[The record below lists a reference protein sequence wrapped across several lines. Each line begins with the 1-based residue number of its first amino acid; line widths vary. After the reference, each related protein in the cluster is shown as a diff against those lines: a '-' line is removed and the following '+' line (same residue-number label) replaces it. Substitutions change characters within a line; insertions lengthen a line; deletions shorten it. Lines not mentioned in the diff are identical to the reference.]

1 MPHGDSS
8 GQAAFL
14 VYTTHHLYMKRQL
27 LALAALAVSSAALA
41 QNDPSWMRHSAISPD
56 GSLIAFAYKG
66 DIWTVPAAGG
76 QAKQLTTHAAYDSY
90 PVWSPDSR
98 NIAFASTRE
107 GSIDVWLMPR
117 EGGEP
122 HRLTTNS
129 GSEIPVAFAD
139 DGHVLFESA
148 VMPSAQSIFF
158 AGSSFP
164 QLYSVSVN
172 GGRPTLF
179 SDLTMKRP
187 SINAQGDVLY
197 YDQKGYEDEWRK
209 HHTSPITR
217 DIWLRHDGHYR
228 QLTHFAGEDR
238 DPVWGEGDTYYYL
251 SEEDG
256 TFNVYRASVGNQ
268 TKQQLTHFKG
278 NPVRFLSR
286 ANDGTLAF
294 GYDGELYTLREGQEP
309 SKVKVSVTAD
319 RTDTELSRQLRYSG
333 ASEIAVSP
341 NGKEVAFVM
350 HGDVYVTSV
359 DYNTT
364 KQITDT
370 PEQER
375 SVCFSPDGRSIAYA
389 AERGG
394 LWQIYQS
401 TLKNKKEDLFTY
413 ATEIEE
419 EQLVKSEHT
428 SFQPAYSPDGKS
440 VAFLEDR
447 TRLCAVDVKSHQVRQ
462 LMDGKYM
469 YSYSDGDQWFE
480 WSPDSR
486 WLLAS
491 YIGTGGWNNRD
502 IALVPADGKG
512 EIRNITNSGYNDVN
526 GKWVLGGKAMLFQSD
541 RAGYRSHGSWGTED
555 DAYIMFFDL
564 DAYEQFRMTKEE
576 YARWKETNKEEQKK
590 DEKKEKEDEKKAKD
604 KAKTA
609 SADPVKPEKT
619 EPLKLDLDNC
629 RDRVIRLTVN
639 SSHMGDAVL
648 TPDGATLYY
657 QARFEG
663 GSDLWKHDI
672 REGRTQIVAKGIGG
686 QVVADKDVKNLYL
699 CGGSIRKFSLAN
711 SQTTNIG
718 FEARFNYRPGGER
731 AYMFSHA
738 WQQVKDKLYAADL
751 NGVDWD
757 YYRKTYEKFLP
768 YINNGYDFGEM
779 LSELLGELNV
789 SHTGA
794 RFYGSSASLQTACLG
809 IFLDPDYD
817 GDGLKIQEVIKRGP
831 FAVRDT
837 KVKTGDI
844 IEAIDGQKILA
855 GQDYNALL
863 DGKVGRPVRI
873 TLKGGRDVTVKAISQ
888 SEQNNLLYR
897 RWVDRNKAMVDKWS
911 NGQIAYV
918 HVKAMNSDSYREVFS
933 ELLSDSSRQKKA
945 VIVDERHN
953 GGGWLHDDLCTLLS
967 GRQYQ
972 SFMPRGQFIGWDPWN
987 KWVKPSCVLVCEDDY
1002 SNGHGFPYVYQ
1013 KLGIGP
1019 VIGAPVAGTMTAVWW
1034 ETMLDGQTIF
1044 GIPQVGCMGMDGKFG
1059 ENQTLTPDIIV
1070 YNSPEQQLS
1079 GDDQQLRRAVEEMM
1093 KK

>member
-1 MPHGDSS
+1 
-8 GQAAFL
+8 
-14 VYTTHHLYMKRQL
+14 MKRHL
-27 LALAALAVSSAALA
+27 LAIAALAVSSAAMA
-41 QNDPSWMRHSAISPD
+41 QQDPLWMRHSAISPD
-56 GSLIAFAYKG
+56 GSQIAFAYKG
-66 DIWTVPAAGG
+66 DIWTVPVAGG
-76 QAKQLTTHAAYDSY
+76 QAKQLTTHSAYDSY
-90 PVWSPDSR
+90 PVWSPDSK
-98 NIAFASTRE
+98 NIAFVSTRE
-107 GSIDVWLMPR
+107 GSRDVWIMPR
-117 EGGEP
+117 EGGAP
-122 HRLTTNS
+122 HRLTTSS
-129 GSEIPVAFAD
+129 GSETPVAFLD
-139 DGHVLFESA
+139 NDHVLFESQ
-148 VMPSAQSIFF
+148 VMPTAQSIFF
-158 AGSSFP
+158 ANGNFP
-164 QLYSVSVN
+164 QIYSVSVN
-172 GGRPTLF
+172 GGRPKLYSELTL
-179 SDLTMKRP
+179 KAP
-187 SINAQGDVLY
+187 SINSKGDVLY
-197 YDQKGYEDEWRK
+197 YDQKGSEDQWRK

-217 DIWLRHDGHYR
+217 DIWLLRDGKYR
-228 QLTHFAGEDR
+228 KLTSFAGEDR
-238 DPVWGEGDTYYYL
+238 DPVWGNGDAYYYL

-256 TFNVYRASVGNQ
+256 TFNVYRASVDG
-268 TKQQLTHFKG
+268 TAKQQLTHFKG
-278 NPVRFLSR
+278 NPVRFLTR
-286 ANDGTLAF
+286 ANDGTLSF
-294 GYDGELYTLREGQEP
+294 GYDGELYTLREGEEP
-309 SKVKVSVTAD
+309 RKVSVSVTAD
-319 RTDTELSRQLRYSG
+319 RIDAELDRQLRYSG

-341 NGKEVAFVM
+341 NGKEIAFVM

-375 SVCFSPDGRSIAYA
+375 SIDFSPDGRSIVYA
-389 AERGG
+389 AERNG

-401 TLKNKKEDLFTY
+401 TIKNKKEDLFTY

-419 EQLVKSEHT
+419 EQLVKSNKT
-428 SFQPAYSPDGKS
+428 SFQPMYSPDGKS

-447 TRLCAVDVKSHQVRQ
+447 TRLCAVDVKSHKVRQ

-469 YSYSDGDQWFE
+469 YSYSDGDQWFS

-512 EIRNITNSGYNDVN
+512 EIRNITNSGYNDTN

-555 DAYIMFFDL
+555 DAYIMFFDV
-564 DAYEQFRMTKEE
+564 DAYDQFRMSKEE
-576 YARWKETNKEEQKK
+576 YARWKETSKEEQKK
-590 DEKKEKEDEKKAKD
+590 EEKKEKDDEKKAKD

-609 SADPVKPEKT
+609 SAEPVKPEKV
-619 EPLKLDLDNC
+619 EALQLDLDNC

-648 TPDGATLYY
+648 TTDGGTLYY

-663 GSDLWKHDI
+663 GSDLWKHDL
-672 REGRTQIVAKGIGG
+672 REGRTQLVAKNIGG
-686 QVVADKDVKNLYL
+686 QVVPDKDVKNLYL
-699 CGGSIRKFSLAN
+699 CGGSIRKFTLAN

-718 FEARFNYRPGGER
+718 FEARFNYRPNQER

-738 WQQVKDKLYAADL
+738 WQQVKDKLYVEDL
-751 NGVDWD
+751 NGVQWD
-757 YYRKTYEKFLP
+757 YYRTTYEKFLP
-768 YINNGYDFGEM
+768 YINNGFDFSEM

-789 SHTGA
+789 SHTGST
-794 RFYGSSASLQTACLG
+794 YWGNGYTLSTACLG
-809 IFLDPDYD
+809 LFFDPAYE
-817 GDGLKIQEVIKRGP
+817 GDGLKVQEVLRRGP
-831 FAVRDT
+831 FDVRNT
-837 KVKTGDI
+837 KVKAGDI
-844 IEAIDGQKILA
+844 IEAIDGEKIEA
-855 GQDYNALL
+855 GKDYNAML
-863 DGKVGRPVRI
+863 DGKVGRPVRVM
-873 TLKGGRDVTVKAISQ
+873 LKGGREVVVKPIGSGEQ
-888 SEQNNLLYR
+888 SKLLYR

-918 HVKAMNSDSYREVFS
+918 HVKAMDSESFRTVFS
-933 ELLSDSSRQKKA
+933 ELLSDSNRQKKA

-972 SFMPRGQFIGWDPWN
+972 SFVPRGQFIGWDPWN

-1034 ETMLDGQTIF
+1034 ETMLDGQTVF
-1044 GIPQVGCMGMDGKFG
+1044 GIPQVGCLGMDGKYG
-1059 ENQTLTPDIIV
+1059 ENQTLIPDITV
-1070 YNSPEQQLS
+1070 YNTPEQQLS
-1079 GDDQQLRRAVEEMM
+1079 GDDQQLRRAVEEML

>member
-1 MPHGDSS
+1 
-8 GQAAFL
+8 
-14 VYTTHHLYMKRQL
+14 MKRHL
-27 LALAALAVSSAALA
+27 LAIAALAVSSAAMA
-41 QNDPSWMRHSAISPD
+41 QQAPLWMRHSAISPD
-56 GSLIAFAYKG
+56 GSQIAFAYKG
-66 DIWTVPAAGG
+66 DIWTVPVAGG
-76 QAKQLTTHAAYDSY
+76 QAKQLTTHSAYDSY
-90 PVWSPDSR
+90 PVWSPDSK
-98 NIAFASTRE
+98 NIAFVSTRE
-107 GSIDVWLMPR
+107 GSRDVWIMPR
-117 EGGEP
+117 EGGAP
-122 HRLTTNS
+122 HRLTTSS
-129 GSEIPVAFAD
+129 GSETPVAFLD
-139 DGHVLFESA
+139 NDHVLFESQ
-148 VMPSAQSIFF
+148 VMPTAQSIFF
-158 AGSSFP
+158 ANGNFP
-164 QLYSVSVN
+164 QIYSVSVN
-172 GGRPTLF
+172 GGRPKLYSELTL
-179 SDLTMKRP
+179 KAP
-187 SINAQGDVLY
+187 SINSKGDVLY
-197 YDQKGYEDEWRK
+197 YDQKGSEDQWRK

-217 DIWLRHDGHYR
+217 DIWLLRDGKYR
-228 QLTHFAGEDR
+228 KLTSFAGEDR
-238 DPVWGEGDTYYYL
+238 DPVWGNGDAYYYL

-256 TFNVYRASVGNQ
+256 TFNVYRASVDG
-268 TKQQLTHFKG
+268 TAKQQLTHFKG
-278 NPVRFLSR
+278 NPVRFLTR
-286 ANDGTLAF
+286 ANDGTLSF
-294 GYDGELYTLREGQEP
+294 GYDGELYTLREGEEP
-309 SKVKVSVTAD
+309 RKVSVSVTAD
-319 RTDTELSRQLRYSG
+319 RIDAELDRQLRYSG

-341 NGKEVAFVM
+341 NGKEIAFVM

-375 SVCFSPDGRSIAYA
+375 SIDFSPDGRSIVYA
-389 AERGG
+389 AERNG

-401 TLKNKKEDLFTY
+401 TIKNKKEDLFTY

-419 EQLVKSEHT
+419 EQLVKSNKT
-428 SFQPAYSPDGKS
+428 SFQPMYSPDGKS

-447 TRLCAVDVKSHQVRQ
+447 TRLCAVDVKSHKVRQ

-469 YSYSDGDQWFE
+469 YSYSDGDQWFS

-512 EIRNITNSGYNDVN
+512 EIRNITNSGYNDTN

-555 DAYIMFFDL
+555 DAYIMFFDV
-564 DAYEQFRMTKEE
+564 DAYDQFRMSKEE
-576 YARWKETNKEEQKK
+576 YARWKETSKEEQKK
-590 DEKKEKEDEKKAKD
+590 EEKKEKDDEKKAKD

-609 SADPVKPEKT
+609 SAEPVKPEKV
-619 EPLKLDLDNC
+619 EALQLDLDNC

-648 TPDGATLYY
+648 TTDGGTLYY

-663 GSDLWKHDI
+663 GSDLWKHDL
-672 REGRTQIVAKGIGG
+672 REGRTQLVAKNIGG
-686 QVVADKDVKNLYL
+686 QVVPDKDVKNLYL
-699 CGGSIRKFSLAN
+699 CGGSIRKFTLAN

-718 FEARFNYRPGGER
+718 FEARFNYRPNQER

-738 WQQVKDKLYAADL
+738 WQQVKDKLYVEDL
-751 NGVDWD
+751 NGVQWD
-757 YYRKTYEKFLP
+757 YYRTTYEKFLP
-768 YINNGYDFGEM
+768 YINNGFDFSEM

-789 SHTGA
+789 SHTGST
-794 RFYGSSASLQTACLG
+794 YWGNGYTLSTACLG
-809 IFLDPDYD
+809 LFFDPAYE
-817 GDGLKIQEVIKRGP
+817 GDGLKVQEVLRRGP
-831 FAVRDT
+831 FDVRNT
-837 KVKTGDI
+837 KVKAGDI
-844 IEAIDGQKILA
+844 IEAIDGEKIEA
-855 GQDYNALL
+855 GKDYNAML
-863 DGKVGRPVRI
+863 DGKVGRPVRVM
-873 TLKGGRDVTVKAISQ
+873 LKGGREVVVKPISSGEQ
-888 SEQNNLLYR
+888 SKLLYR

-918 HVKAMNSDSYREVFS
+918 HVKAMDSESFRTVFS
-933 ELLSDSSRQKKA
+933 ELLSDSNRQKKA

-972 SFMPRGQFIGWDPWN
+972 SFVPRGQFIGWDPWN

-1034 ETMLDGQTIF
+1034 ETMLDGQTVF
-1044 GIPQVGCMGMDGKFG
+1044 GIPQVGCLGMDGKYG
-1059 ENQTLTPDIIV
+1059 ENQTLIPDITV
-1070 YNSPEQQLS
+1070 YNTPEQQLS
-1079 GDDQQLRRAVEEMM
+1079 GDDQQLRRAVEEML

>member
-1 MPHGDSS
+1 
-8 GQAAFL
+8 
-14 VYTTHHLYMKRQL
+14 MKRHL
-27 LALAALAVSSAALA
+27 LAIAALAISSAAMA
-41 QNDPSWMRHSAISPD
+41 QQDPLWMRHSAISPD
-56 GSLIAFAYKG
+56 GSQIAFAYKG
-66 DIWTVPAAGG
+66 DIWTVPVAGG
-76 QAKQLTTHAAYDSY
+76 QAKQLTTHSAYDSY
-90 PVWSPDSR
+90 PVWSPDSK
-98 NIAFASTRE
+98 NIAFVSTRE
-107 GSIDVWLMPR
+107 GSRDVWIMPR
-117 EGGEP
+117 EGGAP
-122 HRLTTNS
+122 HRLTTSS
-129 GSEIPVAFAD
+129 GSETPVAFLD
-139 DGHVLFESA
+139 NDHVLFESQ
-148 VMPSAQSIFF
+148 VMPTAQSIFF
-158 AGSSFP
+158 ANGNFP
-164 QLYSVSVN
+164 QIYSVSVN
-172 GGRPTLF
+172 GGRPKLYSELTL
-179 SDLTMKRP
+179 KAP
-187 SINAQGDVLY
+187 SINSKGDVLY
-197 YDQKGYEDEWRK
+197 YDQKGSEDQWRK

-217 DIWLRHDGHYR
+217 DIWLLRDGKYR
-228 QLTHFAGEDR
+228 KLTSFAGEDR
-238 DPVWGEGDTYYYL
+238 DPVWGNGDAYYYL

-256 TFNVYRASVGNQ
+256 TFNVYRASVDG
-268 TKQQLTHFKG
+268 TAKQQLTHFKG
-278 NPVRFLSR
+278 NPVRFLTR
-286 ANDGTLAF
+286 ANDGTLSF
-294 GYDGELYTLREGQEP
+294 GYDGELYTLREGEEP
-309 SKVKVSVTAD
+309 RKVSVSVTAD
-319 RTDTELSRQLRYSG
+319 RIDAELDRQLRYSG

-341 NGKEVAFVM
+341 NGKEIAFVM

-375 SVCFSPDGRSIAYA
+375 SIDFSPDGRSIVYA
-389 AERGG
+389 AERNG

-401 TLKNKKEDLFTY
+401 TIKNKKEDLFTY

-419 EQLVKSEHT
+419 EQLVKSNKT
-428 SFQPAYSPDGKS
+428 SFQPMYSPDGKS

-447 TRLCAVDVKSHQVRQ
+447 TRLCAVDVKSHKVRQ

-469 YSYSDGDQWFE
+469 YSYSDGDQWFS

-512 EIRNITNSGYNDVN
+512 EIRNITNSGYNDTN

-555 DAYIMFFDL
+555 DAYIMFFDV
-564 DAYEQFRMTKEE
+564 DAYDQFRMSKEE
-576 YARWKETNKEEQKK
+576 YARWKETSKEEQKK
-590 DEKKEKEDEKKAKD
+590 EEKKEKDDEKKAKD

-609 SADPVKPEKT
+609 SAEPVKPEMV
-619 EPLKLDLDNC
+619 EALQLDLDNC

-648 TPDGATLYY
+648 TTDGGTLYY

-663 GSDLWKHDI
+663 GSDLWKHDL
-672 REGRTQIVAKGIGG
+672 REGRTQLVAKNIGG
-686 QVVADKDVKNLYL
+686 QVVPDKDVKNLYL
-699 CGGSIRKFSLAN
+699 CGGSIRKFTLAN

-718 FEARFNYRPGGER
+718 FEARFNYRPNQER

-738 WQQVKDKLYAADL
+738 WQQVKDKLYVEDL
-751 NGVDWD
+751 NGVQWD
-757 YYRKTYEKFLP
+757 YYRTTYEKFLP
-768 YINNGYDFGEM
+768 YINNGFDFSEM

-789 SHTGA
+789 SHTGST
-794 RFYGSSASLQTACLG
+794 YWGNGYTLSTACLG
-809 IFLDPDYD
+809 LFFDPAYE
-817 GDGLKIQEVIKRGP
+817 GDGLKVQEVLRRGP
-831 FAVRDT
+831 FDVRNT
-837 KVKTGDI
+837 KVKAGDI
-844 IEAIDGQKILA
+844 IEAIDGEKIEA
-855 GQDYNALL
+855 GKDYNAML
-863 DGKVGRPVRI
+863 DGKVGRPVRVM
-873 TLKGGRDVTVKAISQ
+873 LKGGREVVVKPISSGEQ
-888 SEQNNLLYR
+888 SKLLYR

-918 HVKAMNSDSYREVFS
+918 HVKAMDSESFRTVFS
-933 ELLSDSSRQKKA
+933 ELLSDSNRQKKA

-972 SFMPRGQFIGWDPWN
+972 SFVPRGQFIGWDPWN

-1034 ETMLDGQTIF
+1034 ETMLDGQTVF
-1044 GIPQVGCMGMDGKFG
+1044 GIPQVGCLGMDGKYG
-1059 ENQTLTPDIIV
+1059 ENQTLIPDITV
-1070 YNSPEQQLS
+1070 YNTPEQQLS
-1079 GDDQQLRRAVEEMM
+1079 GDDQQLRRAVEEML

>member
-1 MPHGDSS
+1 
-8 GQAAFL
+8 
-14 VYTTHHLYMKRQL
+14 MKRQL
-27 LALAALAVSSAALA
+27 LALATLAVSATALA
-41 QNDPSWMRHSAISPD
+41 QQEPLWMRHGAISPD

-66 DIWTVPAAGG
+66 DIWTVPTAGG

-129 GSEIPVAFAD
+129 ASEIPVAFAD
-139 DGHVLFESA
+139 DGHVIFESA

-158 AGSSFP
+158 ASSSFP
-164 QLYSVSVN
+164 QLHSVSVT

-179 SDLTMKRP
+179 SELTMKSP

-197 YDQKGYEDEWRK
+197 HDQKGYEDEWRK

-228 QLTHFAGEDR
+228 QLTHFDGEDR
-238 DPVWGEGDTYYYL
+238 NPVWGDGDTYYYL

-256 TFNVYRASVGNQ
+256 TFNVYRASVGSQ
-268 TKQQLTHFKG
+268 DKRQLTHFKG

-309 SKVKVSVTAD
+309 RKVNVSVTAD
-319 RTDTELSRQLRYSG
+319 RTDTPLSRQLRYSG

-375 SVCFSPDGRSIAYA
+375 SICFSPDGRSIAYA

-394 LWQIYQS
+394 LWQIYQI

-413 ATEIEE
+413 ATEMEE
-419 EQLVKSEHT
+419 EQLVKSAHT

-576 YARWKETNKEEQKK
+576 YARWKETSKEEQKK

-609 SADPVKPEKT
+609 SAEPVKPEKV

-663 GSDLWKHDI
+663 GADLWKHDI

-718 FEARFNYRPGGER
+718 FEARFNYRPNDER

-738 WQQVKDKLYAADL
+738 WQQVKDKLYMADL

-794 RFYGSSASLQTACLG
+794 RFYGSGASLQTACLG
-809 IFLDPDYD
+809 LFFDNAYE

-837 KVKTGDI
+837 KVKAGDI
-844 IEAIDGQKILA
+844 IEAIDGQKIVA

-863 DGKVGRPVRI
+863 DGKAGRPVRV
-873 TLKGGRDVTVKAISQ
+873 TLKGGRDVTVKAISR
-888 SEQNNLLYR
+888 SEQNDLLYR

-911 NGQIAYV
+911 DGQVAYV

-933 ELLSDSSRQKKA
+933 ELLSDSNRQKKA

-1034 ETMLDGQTIF
+1034 ETMLDGQTVF
-1044 GIPQVGCMGMDGKFG
+1044 GIPQVGCMGMDGKYG
-1059 ENQTLTPDIIV
+1059 ENQTLTPDVVV

>member
-1 MPHGDSS
+1 
-8 GQAAFL
+8 
-14 VYTTHHLYMKRQL
+14 MKRHL
-27 LALAALAVSSAALA
+27 LAIAALAVSSAAMA
-41 QNDPSWMRHSAISPD
+41 QQDPLWMRHSAISPD
-56 GSLIAFAYKG
+56 GSQIAFAYKG
-66 DIWTVPAAGG
+66 DIWTVPVAGG
-76 QAKQLTTHAAYDSY
+76 QAKQLTTHSAYDSY
-90 PVWSPDSR
+90 PVWSPDSK
-98 NIAFASTRE
+98 NIAFVSTRE
-107 GSIDVWLMPR
+107 GSRDVWIMPR
-117 EGGEP
+117 EGGAP
-122 HRLTTNS
+122 HRLTTSS
-129 GSEIPVAFAD
+129 GSETPVAFLD
-139 DGHVLFESA
+139 NDHVLFESQ
-148 VMPSAQSIFF
+148 VMPTAQSIFF
-158 AGSSFP
+158 ANGNFP
-164 QLYSVSVN
+164 QIYSVSVN
-172 GGRPTLF
+172 GGRPKLYSELTL
-179 SDLTMKRP
+179 KAP
-187 SINAQGDVLY
+187 SFNSKGDVLY
-197 YDQKGYEDEWRK
+197 YDQKGSEDQWRK

-217 DIWLRHDGHYR
+217 DIWLLRDGKYR
-228 QLTHFAGEDR
+228 KLTSFAGEDR
-238 DPVWGEGDTYYYL
+238 DPVWGNGDTYYYL

-256 TFNVYRASVGNQ
+256 TFNVYRASVDG
-268 TKQQLTHFKG
+268 TAKQQLTHFKG
-278 NPVRFLSR
+278 NPVRFLTR
-286 ANDGTLAF
+286 ANDGTLSF
-294 GYDGELYTLREGQEP
+294 GYDGELYTLREGEE
-309 SKVKVSVTAD
+309 SRKVSVSVTAD
-319 RTDTELSRQLRYSG
+319 RIDAELDRQLRYSG

-341 NGKEVAFVM
+341 NGKEIAFVM

-375 SVCFSPDGRSIAYA
+375 SIDFSPDGRSIVYA
-389 AERGG
+389 AERNG

-401 TLKNKKEDLFTY
+401 TIKNKKEDLFTY

-419 EQLVKSEHT
+419 EQLVKSNKT
-428 SFQPAYSPDGKS
+428 SFQPMYSPDGKS

-447 TRLCAVDVKSHQVRQ
+447 TRLCAVDVKSHKVRQ

-469 YSYSDGDQWFE
+469 YSYSDGDQWFS

-512 EIRNITNSGYNDVN
+512 EIRNITNSGYNDTN

-555 DAYIMFFDL
+555 DAYIMFFDV
-564 DAYEQFRMTKEE
+564 DAYDQFRMSKEE
-576 YARWKETNKEEQKK
+576 YARWKETSKEEQKK
-590 DEKKEKEDEKKAKD
+590 EEKKEKDDEKKAKD

-609 SADPVKPEKT
+609 SAEPVKPEKV
-619 EPLKLDLDNC
+619 EALQLDLDNC

-648 TPDGATLYY
+648 TTDGGTLYY

-663 GSDLWKHDI
+663 GSDLWKHDL
-672 REGRTQIVAKGIGG
+672 REGRTQLVAKNIGG
-686 QVVADKDVKNLYL
+686 QVVPDKDVKNLYL
-699 CGGSIRKFSLAN
+699 CGGSIRKFTLAN

-718 FEARFNYRPGGER
+718 FEARFNYRPNQER

-738 WQQVKDKLYAADL
+738 WQQVKDKLYVEDL
-751 NGVDWD
+751 SGVQWD
-757 YYRKTYEKFLP
+757 YYRTTYEKFLP
-768 YINNGYDFGEM
+768 YINNGFDFSEM

-789 SHTGA
+789 SHTGST
-794 RFYGSSASLQTACLG
+794 YWGNGYTLSTACLG
-809 IFLDPDYD
+809 LFFDPAYE
-817 GDGLKIQEVIKRGP
+817 GDGLKVQEVLRRGP
-831 FAVRDT
+831 FDVRNT
-837 KVKTGDI
+837 KVKAGDI
-844 IEAIDGQKILA
+844 IEAIDGEKIEA
-855 GQDYNALL
+855 GKDYNAML
-863 DGKVGRPVRI
+863 DGKVGRPVRVM
-873 TLKGGRDVTVKAISQ
+873 LKGGREVVVKPISSGEQ
-888 SEQNNLLYR
+888 SKLLYR

-918 HVKAMNSDSYREVFS
+918 HVKAMDSESFRTVFS
-933 ELLSDSSRQKKA
+933 ELLSDSNRQKKA

-972 SFMPRGQFIGWDPWN
+972 SFVPRGQFIGWDPWN

-1034 ETMLDGQTIF
+1034 ETMLDGQTVF
-1044 GIPQVGCMGMDGKFG
+1044 GIPQVGCLGMDGKYG
-1059 ENQTLTPDIIV
+1059 ENQTLIPDITV
-1070 YNSPEQQLS
+1070 YNTPEQQLS
-1079 GDDQQLRRAVEEMM
+1079 GDDQQLRRAVEEML

>member
-1 MPHGDSS
+1 
-8 GQAAFL
+8 
-14 VYTTHHLYMKRQL
+14 
-27 LALAALAVSSAALA
+27 
-41 QNDPSWMRHSAISPD
+41 MRHSAISPD

-66 DIWTVPAAGG
+66 DIWTVPTAGG
-76 QAKQLTTHAAYDSY
+76 QAKQLTTHPAFDSY

-98 NIAFASTRE
+98 HIAFASTRE
-107 GSIDVWLMPR
+107 GSFDVWLMPR

-122 HRLTTNS
+122 HRLTTSS
-129 GSEIPVAFAD
+129 GSEIPVAFTD
-139 DGHVLFESA
+139 GGHVLFESA
-148 VMPSAQSIFF
+148 VMPTAQSIFF
-158 AGSSFP
+158 ASSSFP
-164 QLYSVSVN
+164 QLYSVSVS

-179 SDLTMKRP
+179 SELTMKSP

-197 YDQKGYEDEWRK
+197 HDQKGYEDEWRK
-209 HHTSPITR
+209 HHTSPIAR

-238 DPVWGEGDTYYYL
+238 NPVWGQGDTYYYL

-256 TFNVYRASVGNQ
+256 TFNVYRATLGGQ
-268 TKQQLTHFKG
+268 GRQQLTHYKG

-294 GYDGELYTLREGQEP
+294 GYDGELYTLREGEEP
-309 SKVKVSVTAD
+309 RKVKVSVSSD
-319 RTDTELSRQLRYSG
+319 RTDSELNRQLRYSG

-359 DYNTT
+359 DYQTT

-375 SVCFSPDGRSIAYA
+375 SISFSPDGRSIAYA

-413 ATEIEE
+413 ATAIEE

-447 TRLCAVDVKSHQVRQ
+447 TRLCAVDVKSHHVRQ

-512 EIRNITNSGYNDVN
+512 EIRNITNSGYNDGN

-576 YARWKETNKEEQKK
+576 YARWKETSKEEKK
-590 DEKKEKEDEKKAKD
+590 KEEKQEKDDEKKGKD

-609 SADPVKPEKT
+609 SADPVKPEKV

-629 RDRVIRLTVN
+629 RDRVMRLTVN

-663 GSDLWKHDI
+663 GTDLWKHDI

-711 SQTTNIG
+711 AQTTNIA
-718 FEARFNYRPGGER
+718 FEARFNYRPYDER

-757 YYRKTYEKFLP
+757 YYRTTYEKFLP

-794 RFYGSSASLQTACLG
+794 RFYGSGASMQTACLG
-809 IFLDPDYD
+809 LFLDPAYE

-837 KVKTGDI
+837 KVQAGDI
-844 IEAIDGQKILA
+844 IEAIDGQRIVA
-855 GQDYNALL
+855 GQDYNQLL

-873 TLKGGRDVTVKAISQ
+873 TLKGGRDVTVKAISR
-888 SEQNNLLYR
+888 SEQNDLLYR

-911 NGQIAYV
+911 GGQVAYV

-933 ELLSDSSRQKKA
+933 ELLSDSNRQKKA

-967 GRQYQ
+967 GQQYQ

-1019 VIGAPVAGTMTAVWW
+1019 VIGAPMAGTMTAVWW
-1034 ETMLDGQTIF
+1034 ETMLDGQTVF
-1044 GIPQVGCMGMDGKFG
+1044 GIPQVGCMGMDGKYG
-1059 ENQTLTPDIIV
+1059 ENQTLTPDITV

-1079 GDDQQLRRAVEEMM
+1079 GDDQQLHRAVEEMM

>member
-1 MPHGDSS
+1 
-8 GQAAFL
+8 
-14 VYTTHHLYMKRQL
+14 
-27 LALAALAVSSAALA
+27 
-41 QNDPSWMRHSAISPD
+41 MRHSAISPD

-66 DIWTVPAAGG
+66 DIWTVPTAGG
-76 QAKQLTTHAAYDSY
+76 QAKQLTTHPAFDSY

-98 NIAFASTRE
+98 HIAFASTRE
-107 GSIDVWLMPR
+107 GSFDVWLMPR

-122 HRLTTNS
+122 HRLTTSS
-129 GSEIPVAFAD
+129 GSEIPVAFTD
-139 DGHVLFESA
+139 GGHVLFESA
-148 VMPSAQSIFF
+148 VMPTAQSIFF
-158 AGSSFP
+158 ASSSFP
-164 QLYSVSVN
+164 QLYSVSVS

-179 SDLTMKRP
+179 SELTMKSP

-197 YDQKGYEDEWRK
+197 HDQKGYEDEWRK
-209 HHTSPITR
+209 HHTSPIAR

-238 DPVWGEGDTYYYL
+238 NPVWGQGDTYYYL

-256 TFNVYRASVGNQ
+256 TFNVYRATLGGQ
-268 TKQQLTHFKG
+268 GRQQLTHYKG

-294 GYDGELYTLREGQEP
+294 GYDGELYTLREGEEP
-309 SKVKVSVTAD
+309 RKVKVSVSSD
-319 RTDTELSRQLRYSG
+319 RTDSELNRQLRYSG

-359 DYNTT
+359 DYQTT

-375 SVCFSPDGRSIAYA
+375 SISFSPDGRSIAYA

-413 ATEIEE
+413 ATAIEE

-447 TRLCAVDVKSHQVRQ
+447 TRLCAVDVKSHHVRQ

-512 EIRNITNSGYNDVN
+512 EVRNITNSGYNDGN

-576 YARWKETNKEEQKK
+576 YARWKETSKEEKK
-590 DEKKEKEDEKKAKD
+590 KEEKQEKDDEKKGKD

-609 SADPVKPEKT
+609 SADPVKPEKV

-629 RDRVIRLTVN
+629 RDRVMRLTVN

-663 GSDLWKHDI
+663 GTDLWKHDI

-711 SQTTNIG
+711 AQTTNIA
-718 FEARFNYRPGGER
+718 FEARFNYRPYDER

-757 YYRKTYEKFLP
+757 YYRTTYEKFLP

-794 RFYGSSASLQTACLG
+794 RFYGSGASMQTACLG
-809 IFLDPDYD
+809 LFLDPAYE

-837 KVKTGDI
+837 KVQAGDI
-844 IEAIDGQKILA
+844 IEAIDGQRIVA
-855 GQDYNALL
+855 GQDYNQLL

-873 TLKGGRDVTVKAISQ
+873 TLKGGRDVTVKAISR
-888 SEQNNLLYR
+888 SEQNDLLYR

-911 NGQIAYV
+911 GGQVAYV

-933 ELLSDSSRQKKA
+933 ELLSDSNRQKKA

-967 GRQYQ
+967 GQQYQ

-1019 VIGAPVAGTMTAVWW
+1019 VIGAPMAGTMTAVWW
-1034 ETMLDGQTIF
+1034 ETMLDGQTVF
-1044 GIPQVGCMGMDGKFG
+1044 GIPQVGCMGMDGKYG
-1059 ENQTLTPDIIV
+1059 ENQTLTPDITV

-1079 GDDQQLRRAVEEMM
+1079 GDDQQLHRAVEEMM

>member
-1 MPHGDSS
+1 
-8 GQAAFL
+8 
-14 VYTTHHLYMKRQL
+14 MKSQL
-27 LALAALAVSSAALA
+27 LALAALAVSATGLA
-41 QNDPSWMRHSAISPD
+41 QQDPLWMRHSAISPD

-66 DIWTVPAAGG
+66 DIWTVPTAGG
-76 QAKQLTTHAAYDSY
+76 QAKQLTTHPAFDSY

-98 NIAFASTRE
+98 HIAFASTRE
-107 GSIDVWLMPR
+107 GSFDVWLMPR

-122 HRLTTNS
+122 HRLTTSS
-129 GSEIPVAFAD
+129 GSEIPVAFTD
-139 DGHVLFESA
+139 GGHVLFESA
-148 VMPSAQSIFF
+148 VMPTAQSIFF
-158 AGSSFP
+158 ASSSFP
-164 QLYSVSVN
+164 QLYSVSVS

-179 SDLTMKRP
+179 SELTMKSP

-197 YDQKGYEDEWRK
+197 HDQKGYEDEWRK
-209 HHTSPITR
+209 HHTSPIAR

-238 DPVWGEGDTYYYL
+238 NPVWGQGDTYYYL

-256 TFNVYRASVGNQ
+256 TFNVYRATLGGQ
-268 TKQQLTHFKG
+268 GRQQLTHYKG

-294 GYDGELYTLREGQEP
+294 GYDGELYTLREGEEP
-309 SKVKVSVTAD
+309 RKVKVSVSSD
-319 RTDTELSRQLRYSG
+319 RTDSELNRQLRYSG

-359 DYNTT
+359 DYQTT

-375 SVCFSPDGRSIAYA
+375 SISFSPDGRSIAYA

-413 ATEIEE
+413 ATAIEE

-447 TRLCAVDVKSHQVRQ
+447 TRLCAVDVKSHHVRQ

-512 EIRNITNSGYNDVN
+512 EIRNITNSGYNDGN

-576 YARWKETNKEEQKK
+576 YARWKETSKEEKK
-590 DEKKEKEDEKKAKD
+590 KEEKQEKDDEKKGKD

-609 SADPVKPEKT
+609 SADPVKPEKV

-629 RDRVIRLTVN
+629 RDRVMRLTVN

-663 GSDLWKHDI
+663 GTDLWKHDI

-711 SQTTNIG
+711 AQTTNIA
-718 FEARFNYRPGGER
+718 FEARFNYRPYDER

-757 YYRKTYEKFLP
+757 YYRTTYEKFLP

-794 RFYGSSASLQTACLG
+794 RFYGSGASMQTACLG
-809 IFLDPDYD
+809 LFLDPAYE

-837 KVKTGDI
+837 KVQAGDI
-844 IEAIDGQKILA
+844 IEAIDGQRIVA
-855 GQDYNALL
+855 GQDYNQLL

-873 TLKGGRDVTVKAISQ
+873 TLKGGRDVTVKAISR
-888 SEQNNLLYR
+888 SEQNDLLYR

-911 NGQIAYV
+911 GGQVAYV

-933 ELLSDSSRQKKA
+933 ELLSDSNRQKKA

-967 GRQYQ
+967 GQQYQ

-1019 VIGAPVAGTMTAVWW
+1019 VIGAPMAGTMTAVWW
-1034 ETMLDGQTIF
+1034 ETMLDGQTVF
-1044 GIPQVGCMGMDGKFG
+1044 GIPQVGCMGMDGKYG
-1059 ENQTLTPDIIV
+1059 ENQTLTPDITV

-1079 GDDQQLRRAVEEMM
+1079 GDDQQLHRAVEEMM

>member
-1 MPHGDSS
+1 
-8 GQAAFL
+8 
-14 VYTTHHLYMKRQL
+14 
-27 LALAALAVSSAALA
+27 
-41 QNDPSWMRHSAISPD
+41 MRHSAISPD

-66 DIWTVPAAGG
+66 DIWTVPTAGG
-76 QAKQLTTHAAYDSY
+76 QAKQLTTHPAFDSY

-98 NIAFASTRE
+98 HIAFASTRE
-107 GSIDVWLMPR
+107 GSFDVWLMPR

-122 HRLTTNS
+122 HRLTTSS
-129 GSEIPVAFAD
+129 GSEIPVAFTD

-148 VMPSAQSIFF
+148 VMPTAQSIFF
-158 AGSSFP
+158 ASSSFP
-164 QLYSVSVN
+164 QLYSVSVS

-179 SDLTMKRP
+179 SELTMKSP

-197 YDQKGYEDEWRK
+197 HDQKGYEDEWRK
-209 HHTSPITR
+209 HHTSPIAR

-238 DPVWGEGDTYYYL
+238 NPVWGQGDTYYYL

-256 TFNVYRASVGNQ
+256 TFNVYRATLGGQ
-268 TKQQLTHFKG
+268 GRQQLTHYKG

-294 GYDGELYTLREGQEP
+294 GYDVALYTLREGEEP
-309 SKVKVSVTAD
+309 RKVKVSVSSD
-319 RTDTELSRQLRYSG
+319 RTDSELNRQLRYSG

-359 DYNTT
+359 DYQTT

-375 SVCFSPDGRSIAYA
+375 SISFSPDGRNIAYA

-413 ATEIEE
+413 ATAIEE

-447 TRLCAVDVKSHQVRQ
+447 TRLCAVDVKSHHVRQ

-512 EIRNITNSGYNDVN
+512 EIRNITNSGYNDGN

-576 YARWKETNKEEQKK
+576 YARWKETSKEEKK
-590 DEKKEKEDEKKAKD
+590 KEEKQEKDDEKKGKD

-609 SADPVKPEKT
+609 SADPVKPEKV

-629 RDRVIRLTVN
+629 RDRVMRLTVN

-663 GSDLWKHDI
+663 GTDLWKHDI

-711 SQTTNIG
+711 AQTTNIA
-718 FEARFNYRPGGER
+718 FEARFNYRPYDER

-757 YYRKTYEKFLP
+757 YYRTTYEKFLP

-794 RFYGSSASLQTACLG
+794 RFYGSGASMQTACLG
-809 IFLDPDYD
+809 LFLDPAYE

-837 KVKTGDI
+837 KVQAGDI
-844 IEAIDGQKILA
+844 IEAIDGQRIVA
-855 GQDYNALL
+855 GQDYNQLL

-873 TLKGGRDVTVKAISQ
+873 TLKGGRDVTVKAISR
-888 SEQNNLLYR
+888 SEQNDLLYR

-911 NGQIAYV
+911 GGQVAYV

-933 ELLSDSSRQKKA
+933 ELLSDSNRQKKA

-967 GRQYQ
+967 GQQYQ

-1019 VIGAPVAGTMTAVWW
+1019 VIGAPMAGTMTAVWW
-1034 ETMLDGQTIF
+1034 ETMLDGQTVF
-1044 GIPQVGCMGMDGKFG
+1044 GIPQVGCMGMDGKYG
-1059 ENQTLTPDIIV
+1059 ENQTLTPDITV

-1079 GDDQQLRRAVEEMM
+1079 GDDQQLHRAVEEMM

>member
-1 MPHGDSS
+1 VTPII
-8 GQAAFL
+8 FTPWR
-14 VYTTHHLYMKRQL
+14 VPPITTEKTPKHESQL
-27 LALAALAVSSAALA
+27 LALAALAVSATGLA
-41 QNDPSWMRHSAISPD
+41 QQDPLWMRHSAISPD

-66 DIWTVPAAGG
+66 DIWTVPTAGG
-76 QAKQLTTHAAYDSY
+76 QAKQLTTHPAFDSY

-98 NIAFASTRE
+98 HIAFASTRE
-107 GSIDVWLMPR
+107 GSFDVWLMPR

-122 HRLTTNS
+122 HRLTTSS
-129 GSEIPVAFAD
+129 GSEIPVAFTD
-139 DGHVLFESA
+139 GGHVLFESA
-148 VMPSAQSIFF
+148 VMPTAQSIFF
-158 AGSSFP
+158 ASSSFP
-164 QLYSVSVN
+164 QLYSVSVS

-179 SDLTMKRP
+179 SELTMKSP

-197 YDQKGYEDEWRK
+197 HDQKGYEDEWRK
-209 HHTSPITR
+209 HHTSPIAR

-238 DPVWGEGDTYYYL
+238 NPVWGQGDTYYYL

-256 TFNVYRASVGNQ
+256 TFNVYRATLGGQ
-268 TKQQLTHFKG
+268 GRQQLTHYKG

-294 GYDGELYTLREGQEP
+294 GYDGELYTLREGEEP
-309 SKVKVSVTAD
+309 RKVKVSVSSD
-319 RTDTELSRQLRYSG
+319 RTDSELNRQLRYSG

-359 DYNTT
+359 DYQTT

-375 SVCFSPDGRSIAYA
+375 SISFSPDGRSIAYA

-413 ATEIEE
+413 ATAIEE

-447 TRLCAVDVKSHQVRQ
+447 TRLCAVDVKSHHVRQ

-512 EIRNITNSGYNDVN
+512 EIRNITNSGYNDGN

-576 YARWKETNKEEQKK
+576 YARWKETSKEEKK
-590 DEKKEKEDEKKAKD
+590 KEEKQEKDDEKKGKD

-609 SADPVKPEKT
+609 SADPVKPEKV

-629 RDRVIRLTVN
+629 RDRVMRLTVN

-663 GSDLWKHDI
+663 GTDLWKHDI

-711 SQTTNIG
+711 AQTTNIA
-718 FEARFNYRPGGER
+718 FEARFNYRPYDER

-757 YYRKTYEKFLP
+757 YYRTTYEKFLP

-794 RFYGSSASLQTACLG
+794 RFYGSGASMQTACLG
-809 IFLDPDYD
+809 LFLDPAYE

-837 KVKTGDI
+837 KVQAGDI
-844 IEAIDGQKILA
+844 IEAIDGQRIVA
-855 GQDYNALL
+855 GQDYNQLL

-873 TLKGGRDVTVKAISQ
+873 TLKGGRDVTVKAISR
-888 SEQNNLLYR
+888 SEQNDLLYR

-911 NGQIAYV
+911 GGQVAYV

-933 ELLSDSSRQKKA
+933 ELLSDSNRQKKA

-967 GRQYQ
+967 GQQYQ

-1019 VIGAPVAGTMTAVWW
+1019 VIGAPMAGTMTAVWW
-1034 ETMLDGQTIF
+1034 ETMLDGQTVF
-1044 GIPQVGCMGMDGKFG
+1044 GIPQVGCMGMDGKYG
-1059 ENQTLTPDIIV
+1059 ENQTLTPDITV

-1079 GDDQQLRRAVEEMM
+1079 GDDQQLHRAVEEMM

>member
-1 MPHGDSS
+1 
-8 GQAAFL
+8 
-14 VYTTHHLYMKRQL
+14 MKRHL
-27 LALAALAVSSAALA
+27 LAIAALAISSAAMA
-41 QNDPSWMRHSAISPD
+41 QQAPLWMRHSAISPD
-56 GSLIAFAYKG
+56 GSQIAFAYKG
-66 DIWTVPAAGG
+66 DIWTVPVAGG
-76 QAKQLTTHAAYDSY
+76 QAKQLTTHSAYDSY
-90 PVWSPDSR
+90 PVWSPDSK
-98 NIAFASTRE
+98 NIAFVSTRE
-107 GSIDVWLMPR
+107 GSRDVWIMPR
-117 EGGEP
+117 EGGAP
-122 HRLTTNS
+122 HRLTTSS
-129 GSEIPVAFAD
+129 GSETPVAFLD
-139 DGHVLFESA
+139 NDHVLFESQ
-148 VMPSAQSIFF
+148 VMPTAQSIFF
-158 AGSSFP
+158 ANGNFP
-164 QLYSVSVN
+164 QIYSVSVN
-172 GGRPTLF
+172 GGRPKLYSELTL
-179 SDLTMKRP
+179 KAP
-187 SINAQGDVLY
+187 SINSKGDVLY
-197 YDQKGYEDEWRK
+197 YDQKGSEDQWRK

-217 DIWLRHDGHYR
+217 DIWLLRDGKYR
-228 QLTHFAGEDR
+228 KLTSFAGEDR
-238 DPVWGEGDTYYYL
+238 DPVWGNGDAYYYL

-256 TFNVYRASVGNQ
+256 TFNVYRASVDG
-268 TKQQLTHFKG
+268 TAKQQLTHFKG
-278 NPVRFLSR
+278 NPVRFLTR
-286 ANDGTLAF
+286 ANDGTLSF
-294 GYDGELYTLREGQEP
+294 GYDGELYTLREGEEP
-309 SKVKVSVTAD
+309 RKVSVSVTAD
-319 RTDTELSRQLRYSG
+319 RIDAELDRQLRYSG

-341 NGKEVAFVM
+341 NGKEIAFVM

-375 SVCFSPDGRSIAYA
+375 SIDFSPDGRSIVYA
-389 AERGG
+389 AERNG

-401 TLKNKKEDLFTY
+401 TIKNKKEDLFTY

-419 EQLVKSEHT
+419 EQLVKSNKT
-428 SFQPAYSPDGKS
+428 SFQPMYSPDGKS

-447 TRLCAVDVKSHQVRQ
+447 TRLCAVDVKSHKVRQ

-469 YSYSDGDQWFE
+469 YSYSDGDQWFS

-512 EIRNITNSGYNDVN
+512 EIRNITNSGYNDTN

-555 DAYIMFFDL
+555 DAYIMFFDV
-564 DAYEQFRMTKEE
+564 DAYDQFRMSKEE
-576 YARWKETNKEEQKK
+576 YARWKETSKEEQKK
-590 DEKKEKEDEKKAKD
+590 EEKKEKDDEKKAKD

-609 SADPVKPEKT
+609 SAEPVKPEKV
-619 EPLKLDLDNC
+619 EALQLDLDNC

-648 TPDGATLYY
+648 TTDGGTLYY

-663 GSDLWKHDI
+663 GSDLWKHDL
-672 REGRTQIVAKGIGG
+672 REGRTQLVAKNIGG
-686 QVVADKDVKNLYL
+686 QVVPDKDVKNLYL
-699 CGGSIRKFSLAN
+699 CGGSIRKFTLAN

-718 FEARFNYRPGGER
+718 FEARFNYRPNQER

-738 WQQVKDKLYAADL
+738 WQQVKDKLYVEDL
-751 NGVDWD
+751 NGVQWD
-757 YYRKTYEKFLP
+757 YYRTTYEKFLP
-768 YINNGYDFGEM
+768 YINNGFDFSEM

-789 SHTGA
+789 SHTGST
-794 RFYGSSASLQTACLG
+794 YWGNGYTLSTACLG
-809 IFLDPDYD
+809 LFFDPAYE
-817 GDGLKIQEVIKRGP
+817 GDGLKVQEVLRRGP
-831 FAVRDT
+831 FDVRNT
-837 KVKTGDI
+837 KVKAGDI
-844 IEAIDGQKILA
+844 IEAIDGEKIEA
-855 GQDYNALL
+855 GKDYNAML
-863 DGKVGRPVRI
+863 DGKVGRPVRVM
-873 TLKGGRDVTVKAISQ
+873 LKGGREVVVKPISSGEQ
-888 SEQNNLLYR
+888 SKLLYR

-918 HVKAMNSDSYREVFS
+918 HVKAMDSESFRTVFS
-933 ELLSDSSRQKKA
+933 ELLSDSNRQKKA

-972 SFMPRGQFIGWDPWN
+972 SFVPRGQFIGWDPWN

-1013 KLGIGP
+1013 KLGIGS

-1034 ETMLDGQTIF
+1034 ETMLDGQTVF
-1044 GIPQVGCMGMDGKFG
+1044 GIPQVGCLGMDGKYG
-1059 ENQTLTPDIIV
+1059 ENQTLIPDITV
-1070 YNSPEQQLS
+1070 YNTPEQQLS
-1079 GDDQQLRRAVEEMM
+1079 GDDQQLRRAVEEML

>member
-1 MPHGDSS
+1 
-8 GQAAFL
+8 
-14 VYTTHHLYMKRQL
+14 MKRQL
-27 LALAALAVSSAALA
+27 LALAALAVSATGLA
-41 QNDPSWMRHSAISPD
+41 QQDPLWMRHSAISPD

-66 DIWTVPAAGG
+66 DIWTVPTAGG
-76 QAKQLTTHAAYDSY
+76 QAKQLTTHPAFDSY

-98 NIAFASTRE
+98 HIAFASTRE
-107 GSIDVWLMPR
+107 GSFDVWLMPR

-122 HRLTTNS
+122 HRLTTSS
-129 GSEIPVAFAD
+129 GSEIPVAFTD

-148 VMPSAQSIFF
+148 VMPTAQSIFF
-158 AGSSFP
+158 ASSSFP
-164 QLYSVSVN
+164 QLYSVSVS

-179 SDLTMKRP
+179 SELTMKSP

-197 YDQKGYEDEWRK
+197 HDQKGYEDEWRK
-209 HHTSPITR
+209 HHTSPIAR

-238 DPVWGEGDTYYYL
+238 NPVWGQGDTYYYL

-256 TFNVYRASVGNQ
+256 TFNVYRATLGGQ
-268 TKQQLTHFKG
+268 GRQQLTHYKG

-294 GYDGELYTLREGQEP
+294 GYDVALYTLREGEEP
-309 SKVKVSVTAD
+309 RKVKVSVSSD
-319 RTDTELSRQLRYSG
+319 RTDSELNRQLRYSG

-359 DYNTT
+359 DYQTT

-375 SVCFSPDGRSIAYA
+375 SISFSPDGRSIAYA

-413 ATEIEE
+413 ATAIEE

-447 TRLCAVDVKSHQVRQ
+447 TRLCAVDVKSHHVRQ

-512 EIRNITNSGYNDVN
+512 EIRNITNSGYNDGN

-576 YARWKETNKEEQKK
+576 YARWKETSKEEKK
-590 DEKKEKEDEKKAKD
+590 KEEKQEKDDEKKGKD

-609 SADPVKPEKT
+609 SADPVKPEKV

-629 RDRVIRLTVN
+629 RDRVMRLTVN

-663 GSDLWKHDI
+663 GTDLWKHDI

-711 SQTTNIG
+711 AQTTNIA
-718 FEARFNYRPGGER
+718 FEARFNYRPYDER

-757 YYRKTYEKFLP
+757 YYRTTYEKFLP

-794 RFYGSSASLQTACLG
+794 RFYGSGASMQTACLG
-809 IFLDPDYD
+809 LFLDPAYE

-837 KVKTGDI
+837 KVQAGDI
-844 IEAIDGQKILA
+844 IEAIDGQRIVA
-855 GQDYNALL
+855 GQDYNQLL

-873 TLKGGRDVTVKAISQ
+873 TLKGGRDVTVKAISR
-888 SEQNNLLYR
+888 SEQNDLLYR

-911 NGQIAYV
+911 GGQVAYV

-933 ELLSDSSRQKKA
+933 ELLSDSNRQKKA

-967 GRQYQ
+967 GQQYQ

-1019 VIGAPVAGTMTAVWW
+1019 VIGAPMAGTMTAVWW
-1034 ETMLDGQTIF
+1034 ETMLDGQTVF
-1044 GIPQVGCMGMDGKFG
+1044 GIPQVGCMGMDGKYG
-1059 ENQTLTPDIIV
+1059 ENQTLTPDITV

-1079 GDDQQLRRAVEEMM
+1079 GDDQQLHRAVEEMM

>member
-1 MPHGDSS
+1 
-8 GQAAFL
+8 
-14 VYTTHHLYMKRQL
+14 MKRQIIG
-27 LALAALAVSSAALA
+27 LAALAATTLASAQTNPL
-41 QNDPSWMRHSAISPD
+41 WLRHSAISPD
-56 GSLIAFAYKG
+56 GTLIAFAYKG
-66 DIWTVPAAGG
+66 DIWTVPTTGG
-76 QAKQLTTHAAYDSY
+76 EAHQLTTNAAYDSH

-98 NIAFASTRE
+98 HIAFASTRE
-107 GSIDVWLMPR
+107 GSTDVWLMPR
-117 EGGEP
+117 EGGAP
-122 HRLTTNS
+122 RRLTTNS
-129 GSEIPVAFAD
+129 GTETPVAFAD
-139 DGHVLFESA
+139 SSHVIFEAA
-148 VMPSAQSIFF
+148 VMPTAQSILF

-164 QLYSVSVN
+164 QLYSVSTH

-179 SDLTMKRP
+179 SELTMKAP
-187 SINAQGDVLY
+187 CINAQGDVLY
-197 YDQKGYEDEWRK
+197 YDQKGYEDPWRK
-209 HHTSPITR
+209 HHTSPIAR
-217 DIWLRHDGHYR
+217 DIWLRHEGHYR
-228 QLTHFAGEDR
+228 QLTHFDGEDR
-238 DPVWGEGDTYYYL
+238 DPVWGDGNTYYYL

-256 TFNVYRASVGNQ
+256 TFNVYRASLDSQ
-268 TKQQLTHFKG
+268 AKQQLTHFSG
-278 NPVRFLSR
+278 NPVRFLTR

-294 GYDGELYTLREGQEP
+294 GYDGELYTLREGGEP
-309 SKVKVSVTAD
+309 QKVSVSITAD
-319 RTDTELSRQLRYSG
+319 QTDRDLNRQVRTSG

-341 NGKEVAFVM
+341 NGKEVAFIM
-350 HGDVYVTSV
+350 HGDVYVTSA
-359 DYNTT
+359 DYTT
-364 KQITDT
+364 TRQITDT

-375 SVCFSPDGRSIAYA
+375 SVDFAPDGRSIVYA
-389 AERGG
+389 SERGG
-394 LWQIYQS
+394 RWQIYQS
-401 TLKNKKEDLFTY
+401 TIKNKKDDLFTY

-419 EQLVKSEHT
+419 EQLVKSDKT
-428 SFQPAYSPDGKS
+428 SFQPVYSPDGKS

-447 TRLCAVDVKSHQVRQ
+447 TRLCAVDVASHKVRR

-469 YSYSDGDQWFE
+469 YSYSDGDQWFS

-512 EIRNITNSGYNDVN
+512 EVRNITNSGYNDTN

-541 RAGYRSHGSWGTED
+541 RAGYRSHGSWGAED

-564 DAYEQFRMTKEE
+564 DAYEQFRMNKEE
-576 YARWKETNKEEQKK
+576 YARWKETSKDEQKK
-590 DEKKEKEDEKKAKD
+590 EEKKEKDDDKKAKAD
-604 KAKTA
+604 SKTA
-609 SADPVKPEKT
+609 SAEPLKAEKT
-619 EPLKLDLDNC
+619 EPLKLDIDNC
-629 RDRVIRLTVN
+629 RDRVVRLTVN

-672 REGRTQIVAKGIGG
+672 REGRTQIVAKNIGG

-699 CGGSIRKFSLAN
+699 CNGTIRKFTIAGA
-711 SQTTNIG
+711 QTTNIG
-718 FEARFNYRPGGER
+718 FEARFNYRPNEER

-751 NGVDWD
+751 NGVDWE

-779 LSELLGELNV
+779 LSEMLGELNV

-794 RFYGSSASLQTACLG
+794 RYYNYGTALTTACLG
-809 IFLDPDYD
+809 LFFDTTYE
-817 GDGLKIQEVIKRGP
+817 GDGLKVQEVIRRGP

-837 KVKTGDI
+837 KVKAGDI
-844 IEAIDGQKILA
+844 IEAIDGQKIMA

-863 DGKVGRPVRI
+863 DGKVGKPVRI
-873 TLKGGRDVTVKAISQ
+873 TLKGGRNVTVKAISA
-888 SEQNNLLYR
+888 SEQNELLYR
-897 RWVDRNKAMVDKWS
+897 RWVDRNREMVDKWS
-911 NGQIAYV
+911 DGQVAYV
-918 HVKAMNSDSYREVFS
+918 HVKAMNSESFRTVFS
-933 ELLSDSSRQKKA
+933 ELLSDSNRQKKA

-953 GGGWLHDDLCTLLS
+953 GGGWLHDDLCTLLA
-967 GRQYQ
+967 GQQYQ

-1019 VIGAPVAGTMTAVWW
+1019 VIGTPVAGTMTAVWW
-1034 ETMLDGQTIF
+1034 ETMLDGSTVF

-1059 ENQTLTPDIIV
+1059 ENQTLTPDVVV

-1079 GDDQQLRRAVEEMM
+1079 GDDQQLRRAVEEML

>member
-1 MPHGDSS
+1 
-8 GQAAFL
+8 
-14 VYTTHHLYMKRQL
+14 MKRQL
-27 LALAALAVSSAALA
+27 LALAALAVSATALA
-41 QNDPSWMRHSAISPD
+41 QQEPLWMRHGAIAPD

-66 DIWTVPAAGG
+66 DIWTVPTAGG

-98 NIAFASTRE
+98 SIAFASTRE

-129 GSEIPVAFAD
+129 ASEIPVAFAD
-139 DGHVLFESA
+139 DGHVIFESA

-158 AGSSFP
+158 ASSSFP
-164 QLYSVSVN
+164 QLYSVSVT

-179 SDLTMKRP
+179 SELTMKSP

-197 YDQKGYEDEWRK
+197 HDQKGYEDEWRK

-228 QLTHFAGEDR
+228 QLTHFDGEDR
-238 DPVWGEGDTYYYL
+238 NPVWGDGDTYYYL

-256 TFNVYRASVGNQ
+256 TFNVYRASVGSQ
-268 TKQQLTHFKG
+268 DKRQLTHFKG

-309 SKVKVSVTAD
+309 RKVSVSVTAD
-319 RTDTELSRQLRYSG
+319 RTDTPLSRQLRYSG

-375 SVCFSPDGRSIAYA
+375 SICFSPDGRSIAYA

-419 EQLVKSEHT
+419 EQLVKSAHT

-576 YARWKETNKEEQKK
+576 YARWKETSKEEQKK
-590 DEKKEKEDEKKAKD
+590 EEKKEKEDEKKAKD

-609 SADPVKPEKT
+609 SAEPVKPEKV

-663 GSDLWKHDI
+663 GADLWKHDI

-718 FEARFNYRPGGER
+718 FEARFNYRPNDER

-738 WQQVKDKLYAADL
+738 WQQVKDKLYMADL

-794 RFYGSSASLQTACLG
+794 RFYGSGASLQTACLG
-809 IFLDPDYD
+809 LFFDNAYE

-837 KVKTGDI
+837 KVKAGDI
-844 IEAIDGQKILA
+844 IEAIDGQKIVA

-863 DGKVGRPVRI
+863 DGKAGRPVRV
-873 TLKGGRDVTVKAISQ
+873 TLKGGRDVTVKAISR
-888 SEQNNLLYR
+888 SEQNDLLYR

-911 NGQIAYV
+911 DGQVAYV

-933 ELLSDSSRQKKA
+933 ELLSDSNRQKKA

-972 SFMPRGQFIGWDPWN
+972 SFVPRGQFIGWDPWN

-1034 ETMLDGQTIF
+1034 ETMLDGQTVF
-1044 GIPQVGCMGMDGKFG
+1044 GIPQVGCMGMDGKYG
-1059 ENQTLTPDIIV
+1059 ENQTLTPDVIV

>member
-1 MPHGDSS
+1 
-8 GQAAFL
+8 
-14 VYTTHHLYMKRQL
+14 MKRHL
-27 LALAALAVSSAALA
+27 LAIAALAISSAAMA
-41 QNDPSWMRHSAISPD
+41 QQAPLWMRHSAISPD
-56 GSLIAFAYKG
+56 GRQIAFAYKG
-66 DIWTVPAAGG
+66 DIWTVPVAGG
-76 QAKQLTTHAAYDSY
+76 QAKQLTTHSAYDSY
-90 PVWSPDSR
+90 PVWSPDSK
-98 NIAFASTRE
+98 NIAFVSTRE
-107 GSIDVWLMPR
+107 GSRDVWIMPR
-117 EGGEP
+117 EGGAP
-122 HRLTTNS
+122 HRLTTSS
-129 GSEIPVAFAD
+129 GSETPVAFLD
-139 DGHVLFESA
+139 NDHVLFESQ
-148 VMPSAQSIFF
+148 VMPTAQSIFF
-158 AGSSFP
+158 ANGNFP
-164 QLYSVSVN
+164 QIYSVSVN
-172 GGRPTLF
+172 GGRPKLYSELTL
-179 SDLTMKRP
+179 KAP
-187 SINAQGDVLY
+187 SINSKGDVLY
-197 YDQKGYEDEWRK
+197 YDQKGSEDQWRK

-217 DIWLRHDGHYR
+217 DIWLLRDGKYR
-228 QLTHFAGEDR
+228 KLTSFAGEDR
-238 DPVWGEGDTYYYL
+238 DPVWGNGDAYYYL

-256 TFNVYRASVGNQ
+256 TFNVYRASVDG
-268 TKQQLTHFKG
+268 TAKQQLTHFKG
-278 NPVRFLSR
+278 NPVRFLTR
-286 ANDGTLAF
+286 ANDGTLSF
-294 GYDGELYTLREGQEP
+294 GYDGELYTLREGEEP
-309 SKVKVSVTAD
+309 RKVSVSVTAD
-319 RTDTELSRQLRYSG
+319 RIDAELDRQLRYSG

-341 NGKEVAFVM
+341 NGKEIAFVM

-375 SVCFSPDGRSIAYA
+375 SIDFSPDGRSIVYA
-389 AERGG
+389 AERNG

-401 TLKNKKEDLFTY
+401 TIKNKKEDLFTY

-419 EQLVKSEHT
+419 EQLVKSNKT
-428 SFQPAYSPDGKS
+428 SFQPMYSPDGKS

-447 TRLCAVDVKSHQVRQ
+447 TRLCAVDVKSHKVRQ

-469 YSYSDGDQWFE
+469 YSYSDGDQWFS

-512 EIRNITNSGYNDVN
+512 EIRNITNSGYNDTN

-555 DAYIMFFDL
+555 DAYIMFFDV
-564 DAYEQFRMTKEE
+564 DAYDQFRMSKEE
-576 YARWKETNKEEQKK
+576 YARWKETSKEEQKK
-590 DEKKEKEDEKKAKD
+590 EEKKEKDDEKKAKD

-609 SADPVKPEKT
+609 SAEPVKPEKV
-619 EPLKLDLDNC
+619 EALQLDLDNC

-648 TPDGATLYY
+648 TTDGGTLYY

-663 GSDLWKHDI
+663 GSDLWKHDL
-672 REGRTQIVAKGIGG
+672 REGRTQLVAKNIGG
-686 QVVADKDVKNLYL
+686 QVVPDKDVKNLYL
-699 CGGSIRKFSLAN
+699 CGGSIRKFTLAN

-718 FEARFNYRPGGER
+718 FEARFNYRPNQER

-738 WQQVKDKLYAADL
+738 WQQVKDKLYVEDL
-751 NGVDWD
+751 NGVQWD
-757 YYRKTYEKFLP
+757 YYRTTYEKFLP
-768 YINNGYDFGEM
+768 YINNGFDFSEM

-789 SHTGA
+789 SHTGST
-794 RFYGSSASLQTACLG
+794 YWGNGYTLSTACLG
-809 IFLDPDYD
+809 LFFDPAYE
-817 GDGLKIQEVIKRGP
+817 GDGLKVQEVLRRGP
-831 FAVRDT
+831 FDVRNT
-837 KVKTGDI
+837 KVKAGDI
-844 IEAIDGQKILA
+844 IEAIDGEKIEA
-855 GQDYNALL
+855 GKDYNAML
-863 DGKVGRPVRI
+863 DGKVGRPVRVM
-873 TLKGGRDVTVKAISQ
+873 LKGGREVVVKPISSGEQ
-888 SEQNNLLYR
+888 SKLLYR

-918 HVKAMNSDSYREVFS
+918 HVKAMDSESFRTVFS
-933 ELLSDSSRQKKA
+933 ELLSDSNRQKKA

-972 SFMPRGQFIGWDPWN
+972 SFVPRGQFIGWDPWN

-1034 ETMLDGQTIF
+1034 ETMLDGQTVF
-1044 GIPQVGCMGMDGKFG
+1044 GIPQVGCLGMDGKYG
-1059 ENQTLTPDIIV
+1059 ENQTLIPDITV
-1070 YNSPEQQLS
+1070 YNTPEQQLS
-1079 GDDQQLRRAVEEMM
+1079 GDDQQLRRAVEEML

>member
-1 MPHGDSS
+1 
-8 GQAAFL
+8 
-14 VYTTHHLYMKRQL
+14 MKRQL
-27 LALAALAVSSAALA
+27 LALAALAVSATGLA
-41 QNDPSWMRHSAISPD
+41 QQDPLWMRHSAISPD

-66 DIWTVPAAGG
+66 DIWTVPTAGG
-76 QAKQLTTHAAYDSY
+76 QAKQLTTHPAFDSY

-98 NIAFASTRE
+98 HIAFASTRE
-107 GSIDVWLMPR
+107 GSFDVWLMPR

-122 HRLTTNS
+122 HRLTTSS
-129 GSEIPVAFAD
+129 GSEIPVAFTD

-148 VMPSAQSIFF
+148 VMPTAQSIFF
-158 AGSSFP
+158 ASSSFP
-164 QLYSVSVN
+164 QLYSVSVS

-179 SDLTMKRP
+179 SELTMKSP

-197 YDQKGYEDEWRK
+197 HDQKGYEDEWRK
-209 HHTSPITR
+209 HHTSPIAR

-238 DPVWGEGDTYYYL
+238 NPVWGQGDTYYYL

-256 TFNVYRASVGNQ
+256 TFNVYRATLGGQ
-268 TKQQLTHFKG
+268 GRQQLTHYKG

-294 GYDGELYTLREGQEP
+294 GYDGELYTLREGEEP
-309 SKVKVSVTAD
+309 RKVKVSVSSD
-319 RTDTELSRQLRYSG
+319 RTDSELNRQLRYSG

-359 DYNTT
+359 DYQTT

-375 SVCFSPDGRSIAYA
+375 SISFSPDGRSIAYA

-413 ATEIEE
+413 ATAIEE

-447 TRLCAVDVKSHQVRQ
+447 TRLCAVDVKSHHVRQ

-512 EIRNITNSGYNDVN
+512 EIRNITNSGYNDGN

-576 YARWKETNKEEQKK
+576 YARWKETSKEEKK
-590 DEKKEKEDEKKAKD
+590 KEEKQEKDDEKKGKD

-609 SADPVKPEKT
+609 SADPVKPEKV

-629 RDRVIRLTVN
+629 RDRVMRLTVN

-663 GSDLWKHDI
+663 GTDLWKHDI

-711 SQTTNIG
+711 AQTTNIA
-718 FEARFNYRPGGER
+718 FEARFNYRPYDER

-757 YYRKTYEKFLP
+757 YYRTTYEKFLP

-794 RFYGSSASLQTACLG
+794 RFYGSGASMQTACLG
-809 IFLDPDYD
+809 LFLDPAYE

-837 KVKTGDI
+837 KVQAGDI
-844 IEAIDGQKILA
+844 IEAIDGQRIVA
-855 GQDYNALL
+855 GQDYNQLL

-873 TLKGGRDVTVKAISQ
+873 TLKGGRDVTVKAISR
-888 SEQNNLLYR
+888 SEQNDLLYR

-911 NGQIAYV
+911 GGQVAYV

-933 ELLSDSSRQKKA
+933 ELLSDSNRQKKA

-967 GRQYQ
+967 GQQYQ

-1019 VIGAPVAGTMTAVWW
+1019 VIGAPMAGTMTAVWW
-1034 ETMLDGQTIF
+1034 ETMLDGQTVF
-1044 GIPQVGCMGMDGKFG
+1044 GIPQVGCMGMDGKYG
-1059 ENQTLTPDIIV
+1059 ENQTLTPDITV

-1079 GDDQQLRRAVEEMM
+1079 GDDQQLHRAVEEMM

>member
-1 MPHGDSS
+1 MKKTLI
-8 GQAAFL
+8 AF
-14 VYTTHHLYMKRQL
+14 
-27 LALAALAVSSAALA
+27 AALAFSATALA
-41 QNDPSWMRHSAISPD
+41 QQTPLWMRHSAISPD
-56 GSLIAFAYKG
+56 GTLIAFAYKG
-66 DIWTVPAAGG
+66 DIWTVPTAGG
-76 QAKQLTTHAAYDSY
+76 QAKQLTTHPAFDSY

-98 NIAFASTRE
+98 FVAFASTRE
-107 GSIDVWLMPR
+107 GSLDVWLVPR
-117 EGGEP
+117 DGGEP
-122 HRLTTNS
+122 HRLTTSS
-129 GSEIPVAFAD
+129 GSETPVGFAD

-148 VMPSAQSIFF
+148 VMPTAQSIFF
-158 AGSSFP
+158 ASNSFP
-164 QLYSVSVN
+164 QLYSVSVT

-179 SDLTMKRP
+179 SELTMKSP
-187 SINAQGDVLY
+187 SINSQGDVLY
-197 YDQKGYEDEWRK
+197 HDQKGYEDEWRK

-238 DPVWGEGDTYYYL
+238 NPVWGQGDTYYYL

-256 TFNVYRASVGNQ
+256 TFNVYRASLGGQ
-268 TKQQLTHFKG
+268 ARQQLTHFKG
-278 NPVRFLSR
+278 NPVRFLTR
-286 ANDGTLAF
+286 ANDGTLSF
-294 GYDGELYTLREGQEP
+294 GYDGELYTLRDGEEP
-309 SKVKVSVTAD
+309 RKVSVSLTAD
-319 RTDTELSRQLRYSG
+319 RTDTDLSRQTRYSG

-364 KQITDT
+364 RQITDT

-375 SVCFSPDGRSIAYA
+375 SIDFSPDGRSLVYA

-394 LWQIYQS
+394 CWQIYQS
-401 TLKNKKEDLFTY
+401 SLKNKKDDLFTY
-413 ATEIEE
+413 ATDIEE
-419 EQLVKSEHT
+419 EQLVKSGKT
-428 SFQPAYSPDGKS
+428 SFQPKYSPDGKS
-440 VAFLEDR
+440 VAFLEER
-447 TRLCAVDVKSHQVRQ
+447 TRLCAVDVKSHDVRQ

-491 YIGTGGWNNRD
+491 YIGIGGWNNRD

-512 EIRNITNSGYNDVN
+512 EIRNVTNSGYNDGN

-564 DAYEQFRMTKEE
+564 DAYEQFRMSKEE
-576 YARWKETNKEEQKK
+576 YARWKETSKEEQKK
-590 DEKKEKEDEKKAKD
+590 EDKKEKEDEKKAKD

-609 SADPVKPEKT
+609 SADPVKPEKA

-639 SSHMGDAVL
+639 SSHMGDCVL

-699 CGGSIRKFSLAN
+699 CGGSIRRFTLAGA
-711 SQTTNIG
+711 QTKSIG
-718 FEARFNYRPGGER
+718 FEARFNYRPYDER
-731 AYMFSHA
+731 AYMFGHA
-738 WQQVKDKLYAADL
+738 WQQVKEKLYAADL

-757 YYRKTYEKFLP
+757 YYRATYEKFLP
-768 YINNGYDFGEM
+768 HINNGYDFGEM

-794 RFYGSSASLQTACLG
+794 RFYGGGVSLPTACLG
-809 IFLDPDYD
+809 LFFDPAYE

-837 KVKTGDI
+837 KVKAGDI
-844 IEAIDGQKILA
+844 IEAIDGQEIKA

-863 DGKVGRPVRI
+863 DGKAGRPVRV
-873 TLKGGRDVTVKAISQ
+873 TLKGGRDVTVKAISY

-911 NGQIAYV
+911 GGQVAYV
-918 HVKAMNSDSYREVFS
+918 HVKAMNSESFREVFS
-933 ELLSDSSRQKKA
+933 ELLSDSNRQKKA
-945 VIVDERHN
+945 VVVDERHN

-972 SFMPRGQFIGWDPWN
+972 SFVPRGQFIGWDPWN

-1034 ETMLDGQTIF
+1034 ETMLDGQTVF
-1044 GIPQVGCMGMDGKFG
+1044 GIPQVGCEGMDGKLG
-1059 ENQTLTPDIIV
+1059 ENQTLTPDIVV

>member
-1 MPHGDSS
+1 
-8 GQAAFL
+8 
-14 VYTTHHLYMKRQL
+14 MKRQL
-27 LALAALAVSSAALA
+27 LALAALAASATALA
-41 QNDPSWMRHSAISPD
+41 QQDPLWMRHSAISPD

-66 DIWTVPAAGG
+66 DIWTVPTAGG
-76 QAKQLTTHAAYDSY
+76 QAKQLTTHAAFDSY

-107 GSIDVWLMPR
+107 GSFDVWLMPR

-122 HRLTTNS
+122 RRLTTNS

-158 AGSSFP
+158 TSSSFP
-164 QLYSVSVN
+164 QVYSVSVN

-179 SDLTMKRP
+179 SELTMKHP
-187 SINAQGDVLY
+187 SINAQGDIIY

-209 HHTSPITR
+209 HHTSPIAR

-256 TFNVYRASVGNQ
+256 TFNVYRATVGGQ
-268 TKQQLTHFKG
+268 AKRQLTHFKG
-278 NPVRFLSR
+278 NPVRFLTR

-309 SKVKVSVTAD
+309 HKVKVSVAAD
-319 RTDTELSRQLRYSG
+319 RTDTELNRQLRYSG

-375 SVCFSPDGRSIAYA
+375 SISFSPDGRSIAYA

-419 EQLVKSEHT
+419 EQLVKSAHT
-428 SFQPAYSPDGKS
+428 SFQPVYSPDGKS

-447 TRLCAVDVKSHQVRQ
+447 TRLCAVDVKSHHVRQ

-512 EIRNITNSGYNDVN
+512 DIRNITNSGYNDVN

-576 YARWKETNKEEQKK
+576 YARWKETSKEEQKK
-590 DEKKEKEDEKKAKD
+590 DEKKEKEEEKKAKD

-711 SQTTNIG
+711 AQTTNIG
-718 FEARFNYRPGGER
+718 FEARFNYRPYDER

-751 NGVDWD
+751 NGVDWN
-757 YYRKTYEKFLP
+757 YYRTTYEKFLP
-768 YINNGYDFGEM
+768 HINNGYDFGEM

-794 RFYGSSASLQTACLG
+794 RYYGSGASLQTACLG
-809 IFLDPDYD
+809 LFFDPAYE

-837 KVKTGDI
+837 KVKAGDI
-844 IEAIDGQKILA
+844 IEAIDGQKIVA
-855 GQDYNALL
+855 GEDYNALL
-863 DGKVGRPVRI
+863 DGKVGRPVRV
-873 TLKGGRDVTVKAISQ
+873 TLKGGRDVTVKAIS
-888 SEQNNLLYR
+888 R
-897 RWVDRNKAMVDKWS
+897 GDA
-911 NGQIAYV
+911 
-918 HVKAMNSDSYREVFS
+918 
-933 ELLSDSSRQKKA
+933 
-945 VIVDERHN
+945 
-953 GGGWLHDDLCTLLS
+953 GWTAT
-967 GRQYQ
+967 R
-972 SFMPRGQFIGWDPWN
+972 PW
-987 KWVKPSCVLVCEDDY
+987 
-1002 SNGHGFPYVYQ
+1002 
-1013 KLGIGP
+1013 
-1019 VIGAPVAGTMTAVWW
+1019 
-1034 ETMLDGQTIF
+1034 
-1044 GIPQVGCMGMDGKFG
+1044 
-1059 ENQTLTPDIIV
+1059 
-1070 YNSPEQQLS
+1070 
-1079 GDDQQLRRAVEEMM
+1079 
-1093 KK
+1093 

>member
-1 MPHGDSS
+1 
-8 GQAAFL
+8 
-14 VYTTHHLYMKRQL
+14 MKRQL
-27 LALAALAVSSAALA
+27 LALAALAVSATGLA
-41 QNDPSWMRHSAISPD
+41 QQDPLWMRHSAISPD

-66 DIWTVPAAGG
+66 DIWTVPTAGG
-76 QAKQLTTHAAYDSY
+76 QAKQLTTHPAFDSY

-98 NIAFASTRE
+98 HIAFASTRE
-107 GSIDVWLMPR
+107 GSFDVWLMPR

-122 HRLTTNS
+122 HRLTTSS
-129 GSEIPVAFAD
+129 GSEIPVAFTD

-148 VMPSAQSIFF
+148 VMPTAQSIFF
-158 AGSSFP
+158 ASSSFP
-164 QLYSVSVN
+164 QLYSVSVS

-179 SDLTMKRP
+179 SELTMKSP

-197 YDQKGYEDEWRK
+197 HDQKGYEDEWRK
-209 HHTSPITR
+209 HHTSPIAR

-238 DPVWGEGDTYYYL
+238 NPVWGQGDTYYYL

-256 TFNVYRASVGNQ
+256 TFNVYRATLGGQ
-268 TKQQLTHFKG
+268 GRQQLTHYKG

-294 GYDGELYTLREGQEP
+294 GYDGELYTLREGEEP
-309 SKVKVSVTAD
+309 RKVKVSVSSD
-319 RTDTELSRQLRYSG
+319 RTDSELNRQLRYSG

-359 DYNTT
+359 DYQTT

-375 SVCFSPDGRSIAYA
+375 SISFSPDGRSIAYA

-413 ATEIEE
+413 ATAIEE

-447 TRLCAVDVKSHQVRQ
+447 TRLCAVDVKSHHVRQ

-512 EIRNITNSGYNDVN
+512 EIRNITNSGYNDGN

-564 DAYEQFRMTKEE
+564 DAYDQFRMTKEE
-576 YARWKETNKEEQKK
+576 YARWKETSKEEKK
-590 DEKKEKEDEKKAKD
+590 KEEKQEKDDEKKGKD

-609 SADPVKPEKT
+609 SADPVKPEKV

-629 RDRVIRLTVN
+629 RDRVMRLTVN

-663 GSDLWKHDI
+663 GTDLWKHDI

-711 SQTTNIG
+711 AQTTNIA
-718 FEARFNYRPGGER
+718 FEARFNYRPYDER

-757 YYRKTYEKFLP
+757 YYRTTYEKFLP

-794 RFYGSSASLQTACLG
+794 RFYGSGASMQTACLG
-809 IFLDPDYD
+809 LFLDPAYE

-837 KVKTGDI
+837 KVQAGDI
-844 IEAIDGQKILA
+844 IEAIDGQRIVA
-855 GQDYNALL
+855 GQDYNQLL

-873 TLKGGRDVTVKAISQ
+873 TLKGGRDVTVKAISR
-888 SEQNNLLYR
+888 SEQNDLLYR

-911 NGQIAYV
+911 GGQVAYV

-933 ELLSDSSRQKKA
+933 ELLSDSNRQKKA

-967 GRQYQ
+967 GQQYQ

-1019 VIGAPVAGTMTAVWW
+1019 VIGAPMAGTMTAVWW
-1034 ETMLDGQTIF
+1034 ETMLDGQTVF
-1044 GIPQVGCMGMDGKFG
+1044 GIPQVGCMGMDGKYG
-1059 ENQTLTPDIIV
+1059 ENQTLTPDITV

-1079 GDDQQLRRAVEEMM
+1079 GDDQQLHRAVEEMM

>member
-1 MPHGDSS
+1 
-8 GQAAFL
+8 
-14 VYTTHHLYMKRQL
+14 MKRHL
-27 LALAALAVSSAALA
+27 LAIAALAISSAAMA
-41 QNDPSWMRHSAISPD
+41 QQAPLWMRHSAISPD
-56 GSLIAFAYKG
+56 GSQIAFAYKG
-66 DIWTVPAAGG
+66 DIWTVPVAGG
-76 QAKQLTTHAAYDSY
+76 QAKQLTTHSAYDSY
-90 PVWSPDSR
+90 PVWSPDSK
-98 NIAFASTRE
+98 NIAFVSTRE
-107 GSIDVWLMPR
+107 GSRDVWIMPR
-117 EGGEP
+117 EGGAP
-122 HRLTTNS
+122 HRLTTSS
-129 GSEIPVAFAD
+129 GSETPVAFLD
-139 DGHVLFESA
+139 NDHVLFESQ
-148 VMPSAQSIFF
+148 VMPTAQSIFF
-158 AGSSFP
+158 ANGNFP
-164 QLYSVSVN
+164 QIYSVSVN
-172 GGRPTLF
+172 GGRPKLYSELTL
-179 SDLTMKRP
+179 KAP
-187 SINAQGDVLY
+187 SINSKGDVLY
-197 YDQKGYEDEWRK
+197 YDQKGSEDQWRK

-217 DIWLRHDGHYR
+217 DIWLLRDGKYR
-228 QLTHFAGEDR
+228 KLTSFAGEDR
-238 DPVWGEGDTYYYL
+238 DPVWGNGDAYYYL

-256 TFNVYRASVGNQ
+256 TFNVYRASVDG
-268 TKQQLTHFKG
+268 TAKQQLTHFKG
-278 NPVRFLSR
+278 NPVRFLTR
-286 ANDGTLAF
+286 ANDGTLSF
-294 GYDGELYTLREGQEP
+294 GYDGELYTLREGEEP
-309 SKVKVSVTAD
+309 RKVSVSVTAD
-319 RTDTELSRQLRYSG
+319 RIDAELDRQLRYSG

-341 NGKEVAFVM
+341 NGKEIAFVM

-375 SVCFSPDGRSIAYA
+375 SIDFSPDGRSIVYA
-389 AERGG
+389 AERNG

-401 TLKNKKEDLFTY
+401 TIKNKKEDLFTY

-419 EQLVKSEHT
+419 EQLVKSNKT
-428 SFQPAYSPDGKS
+428 SFQPMYSPDGKS

-447 TRLCAVDVKSHQVRQ
+447 TRLCAVDVKSHKVRQ

-469 YSYSDGDQWFE
+469 YSYSDGDQWFS

-512 EIRNITNSGYNDVN
+512 EIRNITNSGYNDTN

-555 DAYIMFFDL
+555 DAYIMFFDV
-564 DAYEQFRMTKEE
+564 DAYDQFRMSKEE
-576 YARWKETNKEEQKK
+576 YARWKETSKEEQKK
-590 DEKKEKEDEKKAKD
+590 EEKKEKDDEKKAKD

-609 SADPVKPEKT
+609 SAEPVKPEKV
-619 EPLKLDLDNC
+619 EALQLDLDNC

-648 TPDGATLYY
+648 TTDGGTLYY

-663 GSDLWKHDI
+663 GSDLWKHDL
-672 REGRTQIVAKGIGG
+672 REGRTQLVAKNIGG
-686 QVVADKDVKNLYL
+686 QVVPDKDVKNLYL
-699 CGGSIRKFSLAN
+699 CGGSIRKFTLAN

-718 FEARFNYRPGGER
+718 FEARFNYRPNQER

-738 WQQVKDKLYAADL
+738 WQQVKDKLYVEDL
-751 NGVDWD
+751 NGVQWD
-757 YYRKTYEKFLP
+757 YYRTTYEKFLP
-768 YINNGYDFGEM
+768 YINNGFDFSEM

-789 SHTGA
+789 SHTGST
-794 RFYGSSASLQTACLG
+794 YWGNGYTLSTACLG
-809 IFLDPDYD
+809 LFFDPAYE
-817 GDGLKIQEVIKRGP
+817 GDGLKVQEVLRRGP
-831 FAVRDT
+831 FDVRNT
-837 KVKTGDI
+837 KVKAGDI
-844 IEAIDGQKILA
+844 IEAIDGEKIEA
-855 GQDYNALL
+855 GKDYNAML
-863 DGKVGRPVRI
+863 DGKVGRPVRVM
-873 TLKGGRDVTVKAISQ
+873 LKGGREVVVKPISSGEQ
-888 SEQNNLLYR
+888 SKLLYR

-918 HVKAMNSDSYREVFS
+918 HVKAMDSESFRTVFS
-933 ELLSDSSRQKKA
+933 ELLSDSNRQKKA

-972 SFMPRGQFIGWDPWN
+972 SFVPRGQFIGWDPWN

-1013 KLGIGP
+1013 TLGIGP

-1034 ETMLDGQTIF
+1034 ETMLDGQTVF
-1044 GIPQVGCMGMDGKFG
+1044 GIPQVGCLGMDGKYG
-1059 ENQTLTPDIIV
+1059 ENQTLIPDITV
-1070 YNSPEQQLS
+1070 YNTPEQQLS
-1079 GDDQQLRRAVEEMM
+1079 GDDQQLRRAVEEML

>member
-1 MPHGDSS
+1 
-8 GQAAFL
+8 
-14 VYTTHHLYMKRQL
+14 
-27 LALAALAVSSAALA
+27 
-41 QNDPSWMRHSAISPD
+41 MRHSAISPD

-66 DIWTVPAAGG
+66 DIWTVPTAGG
-76 QAKQLTTHAAYDSY
+76 QAKQLTTHPAFDSY

-98 NIAFASTRE
+98 HIAFASTRE
-107 GSIDVWLMPR
+107 GSFDVWLMPR

-122 HRLTTNS
+122 HRLTTSS
-129 GSEIPVAFAD
+129 GSEIPVAFTD
-139 DGHVLFESA
+139 GGHVLFESA
-148 VMPSAQSIFF
+148 VMPTAQSIFF
-158 AGSSFP
+158 ASSSFP
-164 QLYSVSVN
+164 QLYSVSVS

-179 SDLTMKRP
+179 SELTMKSP

-197 YDQKGYEDEWRK
+197 HDQKGYEDEWRK
-209 HHTSPITR
+209 HHTSPIAR

-238 DPVWGEGDTYYYL
+238 NPVWGQGDTYYYL

-256 TFNVYRASVGNQ
+256 TFNVYRATLGGQ
-268 TKQQLTHFKG
+268 GRQQLTHYKG

-294 GYDGELYTLREGQEP
+294 GYDGELYTLREGEEP
-309 SKVKVSVTAD
+309 RKVKVSVSSD
-319 RTDTELSRQLRYSG
+319 RTDSELNRQLRYSG

-359 DYNTT
+359 DYQTT

-375 SVCFSPDGRSIAYA
+375 SISFSPDGRSIAYA

-413 ATEIEE
+413 ATAIEE

-447 TRLCAVDVKSHQVRQ
+447 TRLCAVDVKSHHVRQ

-512 EIRNITNSGYNDVN
+512 EIRNITNSGYNDGN

-576 YARWKETNKEEQKK
+576 YARWKETSKEEKK
-590 DEKKEKEDEKKAKD
+590 KEEKQEKDDEKKGKD

-609 SADPVKPEKT
+609 SADPVKPEKV

-629 RDRVIRLTVN
+629 RDRVMRLTVN

-663 GSDLWKHDI
+663 GTDLWKHDI

-711 SQTTNIG
+711 AQTTNIA
-718 FEARFNYRPGGER
+718 FEARFNYRPYDER

-757 YYRKTYEKFLP
+757 YYRTTYEKFLP

-794 RFYGSSASLQTACLG
+794 RFYGSGASMQTACLG
-809 IFLDPDYD
+809 LFLDPAYE

-837 KVKTGDI
+837 KVQAGDI
-844 IEAIDGQKILA
+844 IEAIDGQRIVA
-855 GQDYNALL
+855 GQDYNQLL

-873 TLKGGRDVTVKAISQ
+873 TLKGGRDVTVKAISR
-888 SEQNNLLYR
+888 SEQNDLLYR

-911 NGQIAYV
+911 GGQVAYV
-918 HVKAMNSDSYREVFS
+918 HVKAMNSDSYHEVFS
-933 ELLSDSSRQKKA
+933 ELLSDSNRQKKA

-967 GRQYQ
+967 GQQYQ

-1019 VIGAPVAGTMTAVWW
+1019 VIGAPMAGTMTAVWW
-1034 ETMLDGQTIF
+1034 ETMLDGQTVF
-1044 GIPQVGCMGMDGKFG
+1044 GIPQVGCMGMDGKYG
-1059 ENQTLTPDIIV
+1059 ENQTLTPDITV

-1079 GDDQQLRRAVEEMM
+1079 GDDQQLHRAVEEMM

>member
-1 MPHGDSS
+1 
-8 GQAAFL
+8 
-14 VYTTHHLYMKRQL
+14 MKRQL
-27 LALAALAVSSAALA
+27 LALAALAVSATGLA
-41 QNDPSWMRHSAISPD
+41 QQDPLWMRHSAISPD

-66 DIWTVPAAGG
+66 DIWTVPTAGG
-76 QAKQLTTHAAYDSY
+76 QAKQLTTHPAFDSY

-98 NIAFASTRE
+98 HIAFASTRE
-107 GSIDVWLMPR
+107 GSFDVWLMPR

-122 HRLTTNS
+122 HRLTTSS
-129 GSEIPVAFAD
+129 GSEIPVAFTD

-148 VMPSAQSIFF
+148 VMPTAQSIFF
-158 AGSSFP
+158 ASSSFP
-164 QLYSVSVN
+164 QLYSVSVS

-179 SDLTMKRP
+179 SELTMKSP

-197 YDQKGYEDEWRK
+197 HDQKGYEDEWRK
-209 HHTSPITR
+209 HHTSPIAR

-238 DPVWGEGDTYYYL
+238 NPVWGQGDTYYYL

-256 TFNVYRASVGNQ
+256 TFNVYRATLGGQ
-268 TKQQLTHFKG
+268 GRQQLTHYKG

-294 GYDGELYTLREGQEP
+294 GYDGELYTLREGEEP
-309 SKVKVSVTAD
+309 RKVKVSVSSD
-319 RTDTELSRQLRYSG
+319 RTDSELNRQLRYSG

-359 DYNTT
+359 DYQTT

-375 SVCFSPDGRSIAYA
+375 SISFSPDGRSIAYA

-413 ATEIEE
+413 ATAIEE

-447 TRLCAVDVKSHQVRQ
+447 TRLCAVDVKSHHVRQ

-512 EIRNITNSGYNDVN
+512 EIRNITNSGYNDGN

-576 YARWKETNKEEQKK
+576 YARWKETSKEEKK
-590 DEKKEKEDEKKAKD
+590 KEEKQEKDDEKKGKD

-609 SADPVKPEKT
+609 SADPVKPEKV

-629 RDRVIRLTVN
+629 RDRVMRLTVN

-663 GSDLWKHDI
+663 GTDLWKHDI

-711 SQTTNIG
+711 AQTTNIA
-718 FEARFNYRPGGER
+718 FEARFNYRPYDEH

-757 YYRKTYEKFLP
+757 YYRTTYEKFLP

-794 RFYGSSASLQTACLG
+794 RFYGSGASMQTACLG
-809 IFLDPDYD
+809 LFLDPAYE

-837 KVKTGDI
+837 KVQAGDI
-844 IEAIDGQKILA
+844 IEAIDGQRIVA
-855 GQDYNALL
+855 GQDYNQLL

-873 TLKGGRDVTVKAISQ
+873 TLKGGRDVTVKAISR
-888 SEQNNLLYR
+888 SEQNDLLYR

-911 NGQIAYV
+911 GGQVAYV

-933 ELLSDSSRQKKA
+933 ELLSDSNRQKKA

-967 GRQYQ
+967 GQQYQ

-1019 VIGAPVAGTMTAVWW
+1019 VIGAPMAGTMTAVWW
-1034 ETMLDGQTIF
+1034 ETMLDGQTVF
-1044 GIPQVGCMGMDGKFG
+1044 GIPQVGCMGMDGKYG
-1059 ENQTLTPDIIV
+1059 ENQTLTPDITV

-1079 GDDQQLRRAVEEMM
+1079 GDDQQLHRAVEEMM